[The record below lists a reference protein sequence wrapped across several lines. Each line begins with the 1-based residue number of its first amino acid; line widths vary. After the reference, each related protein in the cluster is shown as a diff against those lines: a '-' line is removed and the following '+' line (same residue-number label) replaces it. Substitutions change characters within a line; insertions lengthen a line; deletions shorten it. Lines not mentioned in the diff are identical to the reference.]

1 MNKLISI
8 LFGLVASVIHVLRGS
23 AVTALATH
31 PCVAKRTIE
40 NVTTFG
46 VKTSDTVIAVGVLG
60 TIDGTARKMGCQFR
74 DGDAEHLL
82 AQDVV
87 NALATVR
94 HLRLK
99 SSVKPLDNLTEK
111 HARLR
116 HGVEKGGGG
125 RREQLLR
132 QYVQHLVRQ
141 RGRREH
147 LIVAQIGEA
156 VEHIGIVR
164 VSFHRLVG

>member
-1 MNKLISI
+1 M
-8 LFGLVASVIHVLRGS
+8 
-23 AVTALATH
+23 
-31 PCVAKRTIE
+31 AKRTIE

-46 VKTSDTVIAVGVLG
+46 VETSDTVIAVGVLG
-60 TIDGTARKMGCQFR
+60 TIDRTAREMGGQFR
-74 DGDAEHLL
+74 DGDAEHLF

-116 HGVEKGGGG
+116 HGVEKRGGG

-132 QYVQHLVRQ
+132 Q
-141 RGRREH
+141 
-147 LIVAQIGEA
+147 
-156 VEHIGIVR
+156 
-164 VSFHRLVG
+164 